1 MTTEHALSMPA
12 LDGVREAVD
21 PVVHRAL
28 QEAATEL
35 GTVDPRARLVVDEIA
50 RLVQAGGK
58 RVRPAFCVWGF
69 RAGGGDAGAVGGVR
83 GPIVRVAAALEL
95 LHTMALIHDDLMD
108 EASERR
114 GVASTS
120 SHLAEEAVLRGLPV
134 DADRFG
140 RSGAILAGDL
150 AAVLADR
157 LMVSS
162 GFRAEVLVRALVRYH
177 EMRVDMAAGQMLDV
191 AGLARQ
197 PGSALVAAR
206 LKGGS
211 YSVEGPLLIGATL
224 ADAEPAVTDAL
235 RAFGVPLGEAFQL
248 RDDLRDRDGAHGATP
263 ETVNDLV
270 ARARAAL
277 HDAPI
282 AAEAATALVE
292 LAGTMAVP
300 P

>member
-1 MTTEHALSMPA
+1 MTMEPALSIPA
-12 LDGVREAVD
+12 LDIVREAVE
-21 PVVHRAL
+21 PAVHRAL
-28 QEAATEL
+28 EEAESDLTA
-35 GTVDPRARLVVDEIA
+35 VDPRAGLVVEEITRLVD
-50 RLVQAGGK
+50 AGGK

-69 RAGGGDAGAVGGVR
+69 RAGGGDAGPAGGVR

-114 GVASTS
+114 GVASTA
-120 SHLAEEAVLRGLPV
+120 SHLSAEAVRRGLAV
-134 DADRFG
+134 DAARFG

-177 EMRVDMAAGQMLDV
+177 EMRIDMAAGQMLDV
-191 AGLARQ
+191 AGLAEQ
-197 PGSALVAAR
+197 PRSALAAAR

-224 ADAEPAVTDAL
+224 ADAEPAVIDAL
-235 RAFGVPLGEAFQL
+235 SAFGAPLGEAFQL
-248 RDDLRDRDGAHGATP
+248 RDDWRDRDGTHGATP
-263 ETVNDLV
+263 ETVNHLV

-277 HDAPI
+277 RPAPI
-282 AAEAATALVE
+282 ASESAGALDE
-292 LAGTMAVP
+292 LAGSLAVR
-300 P
+300 